1 MNKIELN
8 ADIVNDQQQKD
19 IFLQWLVK
27 GFVNIDNGV
36 IAMSSLN
43 YPLEIPSIKMDFN
56 PEVFNIRE
64 SKLKIDNS
72 DFSLKGT
79 LSNVLSY
86 FRKDSLLRGNFD
98 FVSNH
103 TDIMQLMNLTSG
115 IGAQPGDSAAA
126 VAGGPYMVP
135 KGMDLL
141 LNVNIAA
148 ATFGLDS
155 AKLIKGGMRVKD
167 GLLVLDNFDF
177 TTPAARMQ
185 ITTMYRT
192 PRKNHLFMGLELHMS
207 NIEIEALLK
216 LMPVVDSIMPM
227 LRSFKGRGEFH
238 MAAETY
244 LDSLYN
250 PKKSTLRGA
259 ASLKGQDL
267 VLMDGETFGE
277 IAKTLRFNKK
287 TYNKVD
293 SISAEFTVFKQE
305 VDVYPFL
312 LVMDKYKAVIAG
324 RHNLD
329 LSFDYH
335 ISVVD
340 SPLPVKFGIN
350 VSGTMDHMKYGL
362 AKCKYAEFYRPAA
375 RYEVTNKQLELRKMI
390 RNALIAS
397 VKKE

>member
-1 MNKIELN
+1 MAMKSDSAQMNKIEIK

-56 PEVFNIRE
+56 PEVFNIKE

-103 TDIMQLMNLTSG
+103 TDVMQLMNLTSG
-115 IGAQPGDSAAA
+115 IGAEPSDSVNT

-141 LNVNIAA
+141 MNVNIAA

-155 AKLIKGGMRVKD
+155 ARMIKGGVRVKD

-185 ITTMYRT
+185 LTTMYRT
-192 PRKNHLFMGLELHMS
+192 PRKNHLFIGLDCHML
-207 NIEIEALLK
+207 NVEIEALLK
-216 LMPVVDSIMPM
+216 IIPDIDSMMPM
-227 LRSFKGRGEFH
+227 L
-238 MAAETY
+238 
-244 LDSLYN
+244 
-250 PKKSTLRGA
+250 
-259 ASLKGQDL
+259 
-267 VLMDGETFGE
+267 
-277 IAKTLRFNKK
+277 
-287 TYNKVD
+287 
-293 SISAEFTVFKQE
+293 
-305 VDVYPFL
+305 
-312 LVMDKYKAVIAG
+312 
-324 RHNLD
+324 
-329 LSFDYH
+329 
-335 ISVVD
+335 
-340 SPLPVKFGIN
+340 
-350 VSGTMDHMKYGL
+350 
-362 AKCKYAEFYRPAA
+362 
-375 RYEVTNKQLELRKMI
+375 I
-390 RNALIAS
+390 R
-397 VKKE
+397 